1 MDAIAKAY
9 ARRIERGA
17 IAIEDVPAA
26 IRPLVE
32 AALAAADAKEAR

>member
-9 ARRIERGA
+9 VRRIERGV
-17 IAIEDVPAA
+17 ITIDDVPES

-32 AALAAADAKEAR
+32 EMLED

>member
-17 IAIEDVPAA
+17 IGIGDVPAS
-26 IRPLVE
+26 IRERVRELTGE
-32 AALAAADAKEAR
+32 AGA

>member
-17 IAIEDVPAA
+17 ITVEDVPAT
-26 IRPLVE
+26 IRARVE
-32 AALAAADAKEAR
+32 AILAE